1 MTTRAILVRDDV
13 DDYEMPI
20 DPSTGLISIG
30 GALATFNGLDGKLES
45 RARML
50 REIDAEVRRQRV
62 LTDAIAAI
70 GPNIASVV
78 MAIENQRIPQPHLEA
93 LAVVAIGTLWAGRRI
108 KTQHGHLAS
117 SILLGISTSGS
128 GKASAFAFAT
138 ECAIARAGIREPGEP
153 SRADQIIPSTFSSVQ
168 SVNKAIGDHSHDG
181 LAVMFCGEEIGKNLG
196 GLFGEYAAPSKR
208 EVAEVLLELV
218 PMKAGKPYSRQASI
232 SGGGGEVLR
241 IDSPAVTV
249 YGTTTE
255 IALRKMLASDA
266 AEDGLIGR
274 TIAVRGIHKNNPEAD
289 GDFEAVLTPTV
300 KVLRRRASDAHSV
313 WQSGIGPGRLIPEPM
328 PCGYTDGAKADLK
341 ALRVEFG
348 WRRNEES
355 DSSMQTVFARAV
367 EKIERIAMCLAVV
380 DSPLEPRIC
389 EQAVKA
395 AAMLV
400 EASNAC
406 LAESLG
412 AAKLVADIDRGTPY
426 AKCLAALEDVL
437 RRAAGG
443 WVSRHELNTK
453 TRTHGKPLRDMA
465 LEELLDAELVEESTH
480 TGGGRRSVVYR
491 WAGESK

>member
-1 MTTRAILVRDDV
+1 MLITTNYVLVDGLEFDGTRIGFTMESGAQISSADAFEAFARARNTEQIGSLNGDGIFPDGRTPNGIHHICIYDCVTRGFPGSGIQTAFCDYLVVQSNLTFGNGRWSR
-13 DDYEMPI
+13 YGK
-20 DPSTGLISIG
+20 SGISI
-30 GALATFNGLDGKLES
+30 FEGK
-45 RARML
+45 
-50 REIDAEVRRQRV
+50 
-62 LTDAIAAI
+62 
-70 GPNIASVV
+70 NY
-78 MAIENQRIPQPHLEA
+78 
-93 LAVVAIGTLWAGRRI
+93 
-108 KTQHGHLAS
+108 
-117 SILLGISTSGS
+117 TSGS
-128 GKASAFAFAT
+128 SGDTTRTYCMWNVSYAN
-138 ECAIARAGIREPGEP
+138 E
-153 SRADQIIPSTFSSVQ
+153 QIVTSTFINQNSITDGNAYIIDLHQ
-168 SVNKAIGDHSHDG
+168 VNGYSYRTLFG
-181 LAVMFCGEEIGKNLG
+181 GNLG
-196 GLFGEYAAPSKR
+196 FDCGG
-208 EVAEVLLELV
+208 
-218 PMKAGKPYSRQASI
+218 AGVVITGSNNVDIFNNTLYGNNRVR
-232 SGGGGEVLR
+232 GGGGEVLR